1 MKNRSIFLWLCLA
14 AFFFIGSSFLGY
26 AINSADEE
34 EPELTSKKD
43 VTDVTSMIEP
53 YNIVF
58 LERYA
63 LCDEYNLNCKA
74 NGYDYDSIEDLQNLS
89 EEEIRALFP
98 APDWSVFLDDRDLT
112 ITHLL
117 EGLCP
122 EHKKTMHLGLNQS
135 GEYVTICYGPSEIS
149 SLGGV
154 YLVSDIP
161 FAALNDEQKDK
172 IIHGS
177 YESQN
182 LEELQ
187 GILDSLGEIN

>member
-14 AFFFIGSSFLGY
+14 AFFFIGSTFLGY
-26 AINSADEE
+26 AINSAEE

-43 VTDVTSMIEP
+43 ITDVASIIEP
-53 YNIVF
+53 YNITF

-63 LCDEYNLNCKA
+63 LCDEYNLNCSA
-74 NGYDYDSIEDLQNLS
+74 TSYDFTPTEDLQKLN
-89 EEEIRALFP
+89 EEEIRTLFP
-98 APDWSVFLDDRDLT
+98 SPEWSVFLDNKDLT

-122 EHKKTMHLGLNQS
+122 EHKKIMHLGLNQS
-135 GEYVTICYGPSEIS
+135 GEYITICYGPSEIS

-161 FAALNDEQKDK
+161 FAALNSEQQEQ
-172 IIHGS
+172 ILRGS

-187 GILDSLGEIN
+187 GILDSFSEMQ

>member
-1 MKNRSIFLWLCLA
+1 MKNRSAFLWFCLA
-14 AFFFIGSSFLGY
+14 AFFFLGSAFLGY
-26 AINSADEE
+26 TLNSTDE
-34 EPELTSKKD
+34 EPELTSEKD
-43 VTDVTSMIEP
+43 ITDVASIIDP
-53 YNIVF
+53 YNITF

-63 LCDEYNLNCKA
+63 LCDEYNLNCTA
-74 NGYDYDSIEDLQNLS
+74 VQYDFTPAEDLQKLN
-89 EEEIRALFP
+89 EDEINSLFP
-98 APDWSVFLDDRDLT
+98 SPEWSVFLDEKDLT

-122 EHKKTMHLGLNQS
+122 EHKKIMHLGLNQS
-135 GEYVTICYGPSEIS
+135 GEYITICYGPSEIS

-161 FAALNDEQKDK
+161 FAALNSEQQEE
-172 IIHGS
+172 ILRGS

-187 GILDSLGEIN
+187 GILDSFSEME

>member
-1 MKNRSIFLWLCLA
+1 MRIRSTFLWLVLA
-14 AFFFIGSSFLGY
+14 ALFFVGSTFLGY
-26 AINSADEE
+26 ALNSSDE
-34 EPELTSKKD
+34 EPELTSEKNI
-43 VTDVTSMIEP
+43 TDVTSIIEP

-63 LCDEYNLNCKA
+63 LCHEYNLNCTA
-74 NGYDYDSIEDLQNLS
+74 TSYDYTPLEDLQKLS
-89 EEEIRALFP
+89 EDEIQALYP
-98 APDWSVFLDDRDLT
+98 APQWSVFLDDKDLT

-135 GEYVTICYGPSEIS
+135 GEYITICYGPSEIS

-161 FAALNDEQKDK
+161 FSALNDEQKEQ
-172 IIHGS
+172 ILRGS

-187 GILDSLGEIN
+187 GILDSFSEMQ